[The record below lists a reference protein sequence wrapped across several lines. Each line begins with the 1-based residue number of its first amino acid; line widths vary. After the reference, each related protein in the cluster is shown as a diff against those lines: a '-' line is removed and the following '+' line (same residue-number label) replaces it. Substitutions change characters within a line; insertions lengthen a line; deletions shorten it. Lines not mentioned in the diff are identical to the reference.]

1 MIIMYHTWSHARR
14 IAMEVEEG
22 KNQSNELFDEGR
34 EMRKNNEEM
43 IVIIRG
49 STTVKEKEKISITLW
64 CVMTITW

>member
-1 MIIMYHTWSHARR
+1 MYHTWSHARR